1 MFEQLSRKKSITIGG
16 LLLLFTL
23 GMLVSGKHQETAVA
37 RSLGVVAAPALTVV
51 DAIAHSVGSVVD
63 NYILLVGAREES
75 ATLRSEV
82 QTLRRELLQVREF
95 EYENQRLKE
104 LLAFKEATEFSLLPA
119 RVVGRSASAW
129 YRTLVLNKG
138 QDDGVTADSPV
149 VSAAGVVGRVIETT
163 GSTSRVEL
171 ITDAS
176 SAVDALVQ
184 RTRAQLVVE
193 GDMGPQPRLL
203 YLARGVE
210 ASVGDKVITSGLGDI
225 YPKGQLLGEIVELT
239 TEPGEMFQTARLS
252 PSADFT
258 RIEEVFVII
267 SLDTI
272 GAGAASKESEETS
285 R

>member
-23 GMLVSGKHQETAVA
+23 GMLVSGKRQETAVA

-239 TEPGEMFQTARLS
+239 AEPGEMFQTARLS

-272 GAGAASKESEETS
+272 GGTAASKESEETS

>member
-1 MFEQLSRKKSITIGG
+1 
-16 LLLLFTL
+16 
-23 GMLVSGKHQETAVA
+23 
-37 RSLGVVAAPALTVV
+37 VV

-149 VSAAGVVGRVIETT
+149 VSAAGVVGRVIELT

-272 GAGAASKESEETS
+272 GGTAASKESEETS